1 VALLLLAFGA
11 AQDIASAVVRTGFAL
26 VTSKD
31 FWIGQLSMANLYA
44 TTFALAYF
52 AAAGMITFATENR
65 STPLRILMMAQQ
77 ASFVGWVAYEW
88 IAYHRPAE
96 FLLNGLVVAS
106 GYWFMMGTMLGGER
120 SEMSHR
126 VKRRLPQSALG
137 RMFLTWLNPGPSSGY
152 MFAVA
157 NLTSIC
163 VLCLAAGA
171 VSDWS
176 RSGGPGRFQFVSL
189 VVLVWSYVAAYLGLG
204 RLVVTVLRRF
214 TVVTMFAGVLL
225 HSLIL
230 LAGSGI
236 PTSVQW
242 MSLAL
247 QNEPYSYLQIT
258 NPFWT
263 LSYIDGNSSVP
274 EIDVLM
280 SVIPAAAVCVL
291 FLNLPGLV
299 REMRQVRTPLPERV
313 AEDEAELH
321 PPPEKPT
328 QSPWDQPADR

>member
-1 VALLLLAFGA
+1 MNA
-11 AQDIASAVVRTGFAL
+11 
-26 VTSKD
+26 
-31 FWIGQLSMANLYA
+31 M
-44 TTFALAYF
+44 
-52 AAAGMITFATENR
+52 
-65 STPLRILMMAQQ
+65 
-77 ASFVGWVAYEW
+77 
-88 IAYHRPAE
+88 
-96 FLLNGLVVAS
+96 VVAS
-106 GYWFMMGTMLGGER
+106 GYWFMMGAMLGGER

-137 RMFLTWLNPGPSSGY
+137 RVFLTWLNPGPSSGY

-157 NLTSIC
+157 NLTSIA
-163 VLCLAAGA
+163 VLGLAADAIIDWNGA
-171 VSDWS
+171 GSP
-176 RSGGPGRFQFVSL
+176 GGFQFFSF
-189 VVLVWSYVAAYLGLG
+189 VVLGWSYVVAYLGLG

-225 HSLIL
+225 YSLLL

-263 LSYIDGNSSVP
+263 LSYIEGNPSVP

-299 REMRQVRTPLPERV
+299 REMRQVRTPLPKRV

-321 PPPEKPT
+321 PPAEKPT

>member
-1 VALLLLAFGA
+1 M
-11 AQDIASAVVRTGFAL
+11 L
-26 VTSKD
+26 V
-31 FWIGQLSMANLYA
+31 
-44 TTFALAYF
+44 
-52 AAAGMITFATENR
+52 
-65 STPLRILMMAQQ
+65 QQ
-77 ASFVGWVAYEW
+77 ASFVGWIAYEW
-88 IAYHRPAE
+88 IAYHRPTA
-96 FLLNGLVVAS
+96 FLMNALVVAS
-106 GYWFMMGTMLGGER
+106 GYWFAMGAMLGGER

-126 VKRRLPQSALG
+126 IKRRLPQSTLG

-157 NLTSIC
+157 NLTSISL
-163 VLCLAAGA
+163 LCLAADV
-171 VSDWS
+171 VSN
-176 RSGGPGRFQFVSL
+176 RSGTGAPGQFEYSSF
-189 VVLVWSYVAAYLGLG
+189 VVLGWSYVVAYLGLG
-204 RLVVTVLRRF
+204 RLVVAMLRRF

-225 HSLIL
+225 YSLLL

-263 LSYIDGNSSVP
+263 LSYVEGNASVP

-280 SVIPAAAVCVL
+280 SVIPAAAVCML

-299 REMRQVRTPLPERV
+299 REMRQVRTPLPTRI

-321 PPPEKPT
+321 PPPEKPI
-328 QSPWDQPADR
+328 QSPWDQPRDR